1 LNEGHPFMEGIS
13 AVVLQ
18 RDDNLA
24 GFVDIATLSMLYDR
38 KERAGFVRRRLWVCG
53 LAGLC
58 GLPGPRRII
67 CKKRVSERPASGTF
81 VSGPQGPKNK
91 E

>member
-58 GLPGPRRII
+58 GEGLG
-67 CKKRVSERPASGTF
+67 ERPSGDSIAS
-81 VSGPQGPKNK
+81 SPKGPTKKTATKKQ
-91 E
+91 